1 VGSELI
7 VEQDG
12 HVVRLTLNRPEQ
24 RNAVTPELIEELLV
38 AFDRVDADP
47 DARVAIL
54 AGAGSA
60 FCAGFDIHRIEGAGG
75 AAGLSER
82 LCSRVRSL
90 RVPVVAKVN
99 GVASGTGCD
108 LAVSCDLRIA
118 SEAARFQMP
127 PVKLGVLYETGG
139 MARLVQTV
147 GAAFAREML
156 LSGEPVDAA
165 RALAVGL
172 VNRLVPADRLDEETE
187 QVVATIAGNA
197 PLSVAASKLAV
208 NAIADGGA
216 LPGPA
221 LAELEEARRRV
232 WASEDSREGPRA
244 FRERRPPEFRGS

>member
-172 VNRLVPADRLDEETE
+172 VNRLVPPDRLDEETE